1 MNYWKKNKN
10 MQNQINKLNTN
21 VLSQKQTIQDLTLK
35 INLRDQI
42 IFKLKTVA
50 KNMDK
55 YRHLYLK
62 KNIKKLFKNK
72 FYIMGMEN

>member
-42 IFKLKTVA
+42 IFKLKTQC
-50 KNMDK
+50 NN
-55 YRHLYLK
+55 YLK
-62 KNIKKLFKNK
+62 LIKQFSIESIR
-72 FYIMGMEN
+72 YINSLISLR